1 MAEHTTHHIVPK
13 STYYLIFL
21 ALMVGTG
28 LTWWVATIDLGAMN
42 NVIMLTIAVIKAT
55 LVVLFFMH
63 VKYSNKLTWVV
74 ILGSIFWLFIMLV
87 LTMND
92 YLTRSWLHYG

>member
-21 ALMVGTG
+21 ALMFGTG

-42 NVIMLTIAVIKAT
+42 NVIMLAIAVTKAS

-63 VKYSNKLTWVV
+63 VKYGSKLTWMV
-74 ILGSIFWLFIMLV
+74 IVASLFWLGIMLA

-92 YLTRSWLHYG
+92 YFTRTWLHYG